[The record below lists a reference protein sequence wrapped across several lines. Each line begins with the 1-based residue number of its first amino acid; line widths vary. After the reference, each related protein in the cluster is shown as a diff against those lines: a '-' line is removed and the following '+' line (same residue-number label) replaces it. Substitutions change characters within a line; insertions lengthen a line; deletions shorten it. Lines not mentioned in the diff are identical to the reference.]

1 MRRSSAAGLSLS
13 FTGHFEA
20 IMNRV
25 FLPGLLSINVSS
37 ATGSRGNRSSSTYR
51 ALFHKCAADLLRVGI
66 ETECLSR
73 QRAAELLEKC
83 IQSLAPRPESI
94 EATISFLTKMIISST
109 TVERDDVNTLEKSN
123 NDNITD
129 RTVLMTRR
137 ISDLVHGKEGGGGGG
152 KGFLQPLA
160 AVWMRP
166 DFEVPRELYI
176 SLAASYLLPAPN
188 APTSSNNWEWAKM
201 GLSTMATTA
210 TTTMTMTTASTHVI
224 LGATAGG
231 ASSTIIPQALGN
243 QLSPLVSGPAL
254 SPPLSPLSSVS

>member
-1 MRRSSAAGLSLS
+1 MHSRSVCLLVVFSAHLTFPLSDNEPVDRLLTILEKVATNDDGAPEPAAIVTLKNACVSAMKRSSAAGLSLS
-13 FTGHFEA
+13 FAGHFEA

-25 FLPGLLSINVSS
+25 FLPGLLSINLSL
-37 ATGSRGNRSSSTYR
+37 ATGSSGISGHRSSSTYR
-51 ALFHKCAADLLRVGI
+51 ALYHKCAAELLRVGI

-83 IQSLAPRPESI
+83 IQSLAPRQESI

-109 TVERDDVNTLEKSN
+109 TTIERDDVNILEKSN
-123 NDNITD
+123 NDNITN

-137 ISDLVHGKEGGGGGG
+137 ISDLIHGKEGGGGG

-176 SLAASYLLPAPN
+176 SLATSYLLPAPN
-188 APTSSNNWEWAKM
+188 APTSSNYWE
-201 GLSTMATTA
+201 
-210 TTTMTMTTASTHVI
+210 
-224 LGATAGG
+224 
-231 ASSTIIPQALGN
+231 
-243 QLSPLVSGPAL
+243 
-254 SPPLSPLSSVS
+254 